1 MLQIVLFLIA
11 IGIAL
16 FLWQA
21 FPAFKWVV
29 AVIVA
34 VPIIWLTA
42 ELANDKIHQMN
53 VAKQEAQEAKDK
65 EIAGFEETKL
75 KLKEILVRID
85 AKEQSGQKLT
95 AEDLGDKAQVKLWL
109 EQVEKNEANYK
120 ATH

>member
-1 MLQIVLFLIA
+1 MLQIVLALVA

-21 FPAFKWVV
+21 FPAFKWVL
-29 AVIVA
+29 AVILGI
-34 VPIIWLTA
+34 PILWLGA

-53 VAKQEAQEAKDK
+53 VAKQEAKDTREK
-65 EIAGFEETKL
+65 EIAGYESTKL
-75 KLKEILVRID
+75 KFKEILVRID

-109 EQVEKNEANYK
+109 EQTEKNEADYK

>member
-1 MLQIVLFLIA
+1 MFQIVLALVA
-11 IGIAL
+11 IGLAL
-16 FLWQA
+16 FLWQV

-29 AVIVA
+29 AVIIA

-53 VAKQEAQEAKDK
+53 VAKQEAQEAKDR

-75 KLKEILVRID
+75 KLKEILARID
-85 AKEQSGQKLT
+85 AKEQSGQKLS

-109 EQVEKNEANYK
+109 EQVEKNEADYK
-120 ATH
+120 VKH

>member
-11 IGIAL
+11 IGITL

-21 FPAFKWVV
+21 FPAFKWIV
-29 AVIVA
+29 AVMVA

-42 ELANDKIHQMN
+42 EFANDKIHKMN
-53 VAKQEAQEAKDK
+53 VAKQEAQEAKEK
-65 EIAGFEETKL
+65 EIASFEETKL

-95 AEDLGDKAQVKLWL
+95 AENLGDKAQVKLWL
-109 EQVEKNEANYK
+109 EQVEKNEADYK
-120 ATH
+120 VKH

>member
-1 MLQIVLFLIA
+1 MFQIVLALVA
-11 IGIAL
+11 IGLAL
-16 FLWQA
+16 FLWQV

-29 AVIVA
+29 AVIIA

-65 EIAGFEETKL
+65 EISSFEDTKL
-75 KLKEILVRID
+75 KLKEVLVRID
-85 AKEQSGQKLT
+85 AKEQSGQKLS

>member
-16 FLWQA
+16 FLWQI
-21 FPAFKWVV
+21 FPAFKWVM
-29 AVIVA
+29 AVIIG
-34 VPIIWLTA
+34 VPLIWLTVEIA
-42 ELANDKIHQMN
+42 SDKIHQMN

-65 EIAGFEETKL
+65 EIASFEQTKL

-95 AEDLGDKAQVKLWL
+95 AEDLGDKEQVKLWL
-109 EQVEKNEANYK
+109 EQVEKNEADYK
-120 ATH
+120 AKN